1 MFEKMKRGG
10 LCCAFQNHAKANN
23 KYMENYDQNIPSSF
37 LAYYDA
43 NNLYGWA
50 MSQKLPLRDFK
61 LVELE
66 NFSEK

>member
-50 MSQKLPLRDFK
+50 MS
-61 LVELE
+61 
-66 NFSEK
+66 